1 MFKNNELNTPKT
13 WLEAGYRVFP
23 GVGKQPKKNIKWS
36 SENYSEKD
44 FNDAD
49 NIGLVLKGVT
59 DFDVDNP
66 VAHKFI
72 KDYLKPGGACYG
84 RRSNPNSHYLFKGD
98 NPFKQFVV
106 PKTLESHFKHYA
118 HGVTLGEI
126 RNGDH
131 YSMVPGSIIDKEKV
145 EWSRFVQLNE
155 YSGNLTED
163 IGLIMFSTAMAIMYP
178 SKGQRDNYCTAIAGA
193 LAKNTDWE
201 ASYIDSVVF
210 NIAKNSVTHDEN
222 YMKKNGKGTIMTN
235 AIKGKKK
242 VLGMTRV
249 AEILD
254 APLKDVMQIFSWVG
268 IKNESNLFEN
278 LKIYNTIPKYYELD
292 VKGKTIRIMQ
302 TKDLMSYAAI
312 QVIIEEQLLQTA
324 PLISPKEWR
333 EIRQGLYQN
342 PKIIDVPYEQSF
354 FGRIANTLI
363 YHLENFAETDKW
375 ILFDTNQDRS
385 WVDHENKRY
394 VFRLEGFTK
403 ELAYRRLSFE
413 QRQMTAMLTEKFGA
427 KPVKIFG
434 KKRELRCWEVPIE
447 RVNAWKNHDDEFYF
461 ESVRKHADE
470 QYRRAFNQKK
480 QHQEEMTEKL
490 SKYGKTEPY

>member
-1 MFKNNELNTPKT
+1 
-13 WLEAGYRVFP
+13 
-23 GVGKQPKKNIKWS
+23 
-36 SENYSEKD
+36 
-44 FNDAD
+44 
-49 NIGLVLKGVT
+49 
-59 DFDVDNP
+59 
-66 VAHKFI
+66 
-72 KDYLKPGGACYG
+72 
-84 RRSNPNSHYLFKGD
+84 
-98 NPFKQFVV
+98 
-106 PKTLESHFKHYA
+106 
-118 HGVTLGEI
+118 
-126 RNGDH
+126 
-131 YSMVPGSIIDKEKV
+131 
-145 EWSRFVQLNE
+145 
-155 YSGNLTED
+155 
-163 IGLIMFSTAMAIMYP
+163 MYP

-268 IKNESNLFEN
+268 IKNESNLFDN

-292 VKGKTIRIMQ
+292 VKGKTIRIMA

-324 PLISPKEWR
+324 PLITPKEWR

-354 FGRIANTLI
+354 FGRIANALI
-363 YHLENFAETDKW
+363 HHLENFTETDKW
-375 ILFDTNQDRS
+375 ILFDTSQDRS
-385 WVDHENKRY
+385 WLDMEKKRY

-403 ELAYRRLSFE
+403 ELAYQRLSFE

-427 KPVKIFG
+427 RPIKIFG

-447 RVNAWKNHDDEFYF
+447 KVNAWKNGDDEFYYD
-461 ESVRKHADE
+461 SMRKHVDAQDLKYNN
-470 QYRRAFNQKK
+470 QQKK
-480 QHQEEMTEKL
+480 AHEELTQKL
-490 SKYGKTEPY
+490 SKYGKTEIY